1 LIYKNIILIITTII
15 IFTSCASKNQEEY
28 NKPALYWYNKML
40 KEISLNQL
48 DKADDTYTSLE
59 SEHRKSPLLPSA
71 LMVIAITHMDEEEY
85 ELAVYYF
92 NDYIKRFENN
102 SLQDYVRFLK
112 IKAKFLAFK
121 QQFREQKLIDS
132 TLSDIDKFTLSY
144 PNSSYIY
151 LVKTMQSRLQM
162 AKASLDTEIAGLYDR
177 KDKPKA
183 VEFYKQK
190 AKVSWSEL
198 ETIEDVSVSW
208 YRYIFE

>member
-1 LIYKNIILIITTII
+1 LIYKNIILIITAII
-15 IFTSCASKNQEEY
+15 LFSACSSKQEEEY

-71 LMVIAITHMDEEEY
+71 LMIIAISHMEEEEY

-92 NDYIKRFENN
+92 DDYIKRFEKN
-102 SLQDYVRFLK
+102 SLQDYVRYLK
-112 IKAKFLAFK
+112 IKAKFFAFK
-121 QQFREQKLIDS
+121 QQFREQKLIDD
-132 TLSDIDKFTLSY
+132 TLRDIDAFTRNYSD
-144 PNSSYIY
+144 SSYIY
-151 LVKTMQSRLQM
+151 LVQTIQSRLYM
-162 AKASLDTEIAGLYDR
+162 AKASLDTEIAGLYER

-183 VEFYKQK
+183 VIVYKEK
-190 AKVSWSEL
+190 AKKSWQEL
-198 ETIEDVSVSW
+198 NTIKEVSVPW